1 MLIQRSAIKAQ
12 KLVLHPMPSTLL
24 LLCEIVKIIFHAYFR
39 LYTAGEKRKT
49 RKKHLNLCFVLKFY
63 REKNTHQSID
73 ELINLF
79 SLFDYW
85 FICESIR
92 TRADVILTKKN
103 YLIITCFIE
112 RFCVDPNTIYTSKI
126 VEKRNKTQLGRYAH
140 VDTHTKQKH
149 DLFES

>member
-49 RKKHLNLCFVLKFY
+49 RKKHPNLCFVLKFY

-92 TRADVILTKKN
+92 TRADVILTKKKLFN
-103 YLIITCFIE
+103 NHLFHRTFLCGSEHDIHIE
-112 RFCVDPNTIYTSKI
+112 NSG
-126 VEKRNKTQLGRYAH
+126 E
-140 VDTHTKQKH
+140 TK
-149 DLFES
+149 